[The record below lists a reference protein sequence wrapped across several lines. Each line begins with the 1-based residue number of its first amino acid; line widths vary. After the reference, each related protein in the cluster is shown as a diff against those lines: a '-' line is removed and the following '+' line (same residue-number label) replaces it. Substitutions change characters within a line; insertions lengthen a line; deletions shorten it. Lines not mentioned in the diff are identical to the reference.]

1 MMCSV
6 FDMDKNISYVDA
18 ELKRLAVALSCII
31 MTLLIVFRFYVD
43 ICVCNEYYATYVY
56 RDGVEELCGI
66 LQRAGVPVLVLS
78 AGMGDVLVEVLQHF
92 NVYTDNIKVV
102 ANFFKYN
109 KEVRTLFL
117 LYEWSFLS

>member
-1 MMCSV
+1 M
-6 FDMDKNISYVDA
+6 
-18 ELKRLAVALSCII
+18 
-31 MTLLIVFRFYVD
+31 
-43 ICVCNEYYATYVY
+43 Y
-56 RDGVEELCGI
+56 RDGVEELCGA

-78 AGMGDVLVEVLQHF
+78 AGMGDVLVEVLKHF

-117 LYEWSFLS
+117 